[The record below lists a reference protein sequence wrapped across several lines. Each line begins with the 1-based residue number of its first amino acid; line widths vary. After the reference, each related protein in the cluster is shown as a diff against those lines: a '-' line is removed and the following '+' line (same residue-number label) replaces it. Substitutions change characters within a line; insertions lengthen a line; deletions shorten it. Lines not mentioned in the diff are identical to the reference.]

1 MDDNLNKL
9 KEITEQV
16 DSPLDRAL
24 SDILIGYER
33 KQQENEIW
41 KADTQLIINKM
52 KDEYHL
58 ECKNRGD
65 DYYVEPPDTN
75 IDYIEACY
83 ENQGAY
89 YVEKSLDE
97 ELMALHEMQII
108 YSFKQIEISLKK
120 FILLLKPE
128 IDLKRVQRWDSLKAE
143 FKGFAIKLSEAK
155 GYTFINQLR
164 EVNNAL
170 KHSAKVT
177 DGVKKMNIKEFS
189 GLSLF
194 TPESLAKFHSN
205 VPEHKKV
212 FLNSVAYAVGTSLQ
226 INSDDLHWFS
236 MDSEYEKDM
245 GDIPF

>member
-9 KEITEQV
+9 KTITAQV

-24 SDILIGYER
+24 YDILTDYKK
-33 KQQENEIW
+33 KQQENEVW
-41 KADTQLIINKM
+41 KADTQSIINRM
-52 KDEYHL
+52 EDEYHL
-58 ECKNRGD
+58 ECENRDD
-65 DYYVEPPDTN
+65 DYYVEPPVTSM
-75 IDYIEACY
+75 DYIEAY
-83 ENQGAY
+83 HENQGAY
-89 YVEKSLDE
+89 YVEKSLGE
-97 ELMALHEMQII
+97 ELMALNEMQII

-128 IDLKRVQRWDSLKAE
+128 IDLKIVQRWDSLKEE
-143 FKGFAIKLSEAK
+143 FKRYGVKLGEVKSF
-155 GYTFINQLR
+155 TFINQLR

-170 KHSAKVT
+170 KHSPEVT
-177 DGVKKMNIKEFS
+177 AAVKKMNIKEFS
-189 GLSLF
+189 GLSVF
-194 TPESLAKFHSN
+194 TPESLTNFHSR

-226 INSDDLHWFS
+226 INSDDLYWFS